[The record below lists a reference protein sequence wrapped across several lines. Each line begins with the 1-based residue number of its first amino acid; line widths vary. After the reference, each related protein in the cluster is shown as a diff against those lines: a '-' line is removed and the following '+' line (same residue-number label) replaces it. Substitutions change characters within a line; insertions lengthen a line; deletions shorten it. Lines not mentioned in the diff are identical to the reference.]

1 MSLAH
6 PGRQAALE
14 GEQMPETLV
23 TIGRYLDVTEAHIA
37 AGLLQSEGIPVY
49 PLDINH
55 ASANPLLG
63 IGLGGV
69 RLQVPARFEREAR
82 RLLANREPSDEE
94 ELTYLA
100 TGKRSKPEE
109 TEADRLLFG
118 LVGISNRIKRKRFW
132 IKFVLFDTIVLALVV
147 LAVWATS

>member
-1 MSLAH
+1 MS
-6 PGRQAALE
+6 
-14 GEQMPETLV
+14 ETLV
-23 TIGRYLDVTEAHIA
+23 TIGKYLDVTEAHIA

-55 ASANPLLG
+55 ASTNPLLG

-69 RLQVPARFEREAR
+69 RLQVPARFEEQAR
-82 RLLANREPSDEE
+82 RLLTNRESSDEA

-100 TGKRSKPEE
+100 TGERSKPEE
-109 TEADRLLFG
+109 VESDRFVFG
-118 LVGISNRIKRKRFW
+118 IFSIGDRIKRKKFW
-132 IKFVLFDTIVLALVV
+132 IYFVLFDIVFFALIL